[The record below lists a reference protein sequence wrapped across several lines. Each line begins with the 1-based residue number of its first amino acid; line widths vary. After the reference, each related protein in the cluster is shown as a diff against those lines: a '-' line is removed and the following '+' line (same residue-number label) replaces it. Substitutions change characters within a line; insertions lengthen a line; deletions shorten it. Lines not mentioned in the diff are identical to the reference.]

1 MQPEILE
8 KLRETRK
15 TVPPVVE
22 YKHSALIVI
31 DMQIYQVRES
41 AISKSYGMI
50 APEIPAYYLAA
61 VEETIEPNVGR
72 LLDAFREHKATV
84 VFTKFVTKDTDSSD
98 LPPYLREANKFAV
111 EAFGG
116 PIIPQ
121 DGVPSTEIID
131 SLRPIEGELIVK
143 KSGSSAF
150 TNTNLHTLLKSRSV
164 KQIVLVGVFT
174 NFCVEN
180 TARSGFDLGYEVVIA
195 EDACAAPLPQLHDNS
210 VAAMEMLF
218 AAIAKTE
225 KLIGEHA

>member
-1 MQPEILE
+1 MQTDILE
-8 KLRETRK
+8 KLRESRK
-15 TVPPVVE
+15 TVAPVVE
-22 YKHSALIVI
+22 YEHSALIVI

-50 APEIPAYYLAA
+50 APEIPSYYLAA
-61 VEETIEPNVGR
+61 VKETIEPNVSR
-72 LLDAFREHKATV
+72 LLDAFRKNEATV
-84 VFTKFVTKDTDSSD
+84 VFTKFVTKDTAFSD

-111 EAFGG
+111 EALGE

-121 DGVPSTEIID
+121 DGTPSTEILD

-143 KSGSSAF
+143 KYGSGAF

-164 KQIVLVGVFT
+164 KQIILAGVFT

-180 TARSGFDLGYEVVIA
+180 TARAGFDLGYEVVIA
-195 EDACAAPLPQLHDNS
+195 EDACAAPAPQIHDNS
-210 VAAMEMLF
+210 IAAMEMLF

-225 KLIGEHA
+225 KLIGKHA